1 MDISSIHTMPKGR
14 KSVVTKY
21 FKTSSMSPVLKD
33 VLKFIQEGRQCY
45 VVCPAIEENDEFK
58 MRNVFEIYEG
68 MTKTLKDIRIGL
80 LHGKM
85 TSQEKEE
92 TMEKFS

>member
-1 MDISSIHTMPKGR
+1 M
-14 KSVVTKY
+14 Y
-21 FKTSSMSPVLKD
+21 
-33 VLKFIQEGRQCY
+33 
-45 VVCPAIEENDEFK
+45 PAIEENDEFK
-58 MRNVFEIYEG
+58 MHNVFEIYEG

-92 TMEKFS
+92 TMEKFSKHELDILVSTTVIEVGIDVANAASVMVIYFFKNQ